1 MPPPKRN
8 ASNETSR
15 DEQKEL
21 NQVLKDLII
30 DTETFQR
37 SIERLEEISKRTI
50 FAILIWSFVSGSKN
64 LDFLWSYI
72 GTLQLLCNIILL
84 KIQIP
89 MNSIMMA
96 RSLLSVSY
104 LEISYIQNLFLD
116 FTTYMPSMIDIVKS
130 KSVKNVVTSDV
141 ESEISQY

>member
-8 ASNETSR
+8 ASNETSG